1 LLTANYD
8 PQFGSTASAVTTA
21 VTKSGTDAWHGEGY
35 DLLRN
40 TALNARDFGIPN
52 RPKDI
57 ESDFGWNIGGPI
69 KIPKLAWSGRKKTYA
84 FANYEG
90 FRLRGS
96 VLAPVINV
104 PTMPERQGDFSD
116 WRDAT
121 TGQLIPVYDPATTRS
136 NPNYDP
142 NKPLGPNNLPYLR
155 DQFMGCDGHTPNVIC
170 PSDPRLVNSLAPGWF
185 KYLPPPN
192 LPGILN
198 NYTPP
203 KPPTSTVNGDSTTCD
218 LRVDQYIRESDHVSV
233 VVHYFGSF
241 GNRQSILPEQISY
254 DSFRQPNYDFANRLN
269 WDHTFRP
276 NLLNNFNLGYN
287 DILSIGVCVDAGFAN
302 DVPKI
307 PSVQNHNFPPQIGLQ
322 DFVGFGCSGRF

>member
-1 LLTANYD
+1 MVEPFVSTSWKITLLTANYD

-40 TALNARDFGIPN
+40 TAFNARDFGIPK

-57 ESDFGWNIGGPI
+57 ESDFGWNLGGPI

-142 NKPLGPNNLPYLR
+142 NKALGPNNLPYLR
-155 DQFMGCDGHTPNVIC
+155 DQFMGCDGHTPNVKIARRKLRIC
-170 PSDPRLVNSLAPGWF
+170 EVPVR
-185 KYLPPPN
+185 Y
-192 LPGILN
+192 
-198 NYTPP
+198 
-203 KPPTSTVNGDSTTCD
+203 
-218 LRVDQYIRESDHVSV
+218 RRR
-233 VVHYFGSF
+233 
-241 GNRQSILPEQISY
+241 RQ
-254 DSFRQPNYDFANRLN
+254 
-269 WDHTFRP
+269 
-276 NLLNNFNLGYN
+276 
-287 DILSIGVCVDAGFAN
+287 
-302 DVPKI
+302 
-307 PSVQNHNFPPQIGLQ
+307 
-322 DFVGFGCSGRF
+322 GR